1 MRHAFHAMNTVQA
14 AMPEAKRSGTASR
27 LPRTASSVAT
37 PTAASTISSAHVRS
51 QRRSADAAARDP
63 ERSMRMAGLPRPK
76 LSASLG
82 QTLTQ
87 SMHFMHPTST
97 TMPKSR
103 ISSWTRTLL
112 VQTAVQWPH
121 WWQRSW
127 STTMRMGASSS
138 SGAKNP
144 P

>member
-1 MRHAFHAMNTVQA
+1 
-14 AMPEAKRSGTASR
+14 
-27 LPRTASSVAT
+27 
-37 PTAASTISSAHVRS
+37 
-51 QRRSADAAARDP
+51 
-63 ERSMRMAGLPRPK
+63 MRMAGLPRPK